1 MMDIPIW
8 VWIGFTAFVLVLLCL
23 DLTVFHRKAHVVRV
37 REAAIWYVVWVSLAA
52 LFYVGVLL
60 FLGVDKS
67 TEFLTGYVIELSLS
81 VDNVFVW
88 LIIFSYF
95 SVPLQYQHRV
105 LFLGIVG
112 AIVMRGLF
120 IITGVALLNMFA
132 WIIFVFGGFLI
143 FTGIKLAVR
152 KDEEVNPERN
162 PILRLAKRFLPVTED
177 YEGQHFIVRR
187 YGKWMATPLLMVLL
201 VVEATDLIFAVDS
214 VPAILSIT
222 RDPFIV
228 WTSNVF
234 AILGLRALFFLV
246 SGALQYFRYLNQG
259 LALVLCFVGVK
270 MVISDFY
277 HIPTLMSLGVVVGIL
292 AMTMLISYLASLRE
306 ARTQRLESSG
316 NRLEGS
322 ES

>member
-1 MMDIPIW
+1 MDIPIW

-292 AMTMLISYLASLRE
+292 AITMLISYLASLRE

>member
-1 MMDIPIW
+1 MTMDIPIW
-8 VWIGFTAFVLVLLCL
+8 VWISFTAFVLVLLCL
-23 DLTVFHRKAHVVRV
+23 DLTVFHRKAHVVSV

-52 LFYVGVLL
+52 FFYVGVLL

-120 IITGVALLNMFA
+120 IVTGVALLNMFA

-152 KDEEVNPERN
+152 KDEEVDPGKN

-201 VVEATDLIFAVDS
+201 VVEATDLVFAVDS

-246 SGALQYFRYLNQG
+246 AGALRYFRYLNQG
-259 LALVLCFVGVK
+259 LAIVLCFVGVK

-277 HIPTLMSLGVVVGIL
+277 HIPTTMSLGVVVGIL

-306 ARTQRLESSG
+306 ARTQ
-316 NRLEGS
+316 
-322 ES
+322 

>member
-1 MMDIPIW
+1 MDIPIW

-306 ARTQRLESSG
+306 TRTQRLEISG

>member
-152 KDEEVNPERN
+152 KDEEVDPGKN
-162 PILRLAKRFLPVTED
+162 PILRLAKRVLPVTED

-306 ARTQRLESSG
+306 TRTQRLEISG

>member
-1 MMDIPIW
+1 MDIPIW

>member
-306 ARTQRLESSG
+306 TRTQRLEISG

>member
-1 MMDIPIW
+1 
-8 VWIGFTAFVLVLLCL
+8 
-23 DLTVFHRKAHVVRV
+23 
-37 REAAIWYVVWVSLAA
+37 
-52 LFYVGVLL
+52 
-60 FLGVDKS
+60 
-67 TEFLTGYVIELSLS
+67 